1 MSKKVFVCRLHQ
13 ESNSFNPVLTGI
25 DSFNVVDTPEDVLTT
40 NGKCGITLNGI
51 YKTLSEKGYDVVS
64 GVCMECGS
72 SAPLKNEVVNFF
84 IEKTIEKI
92 KAINGLDAIALSM
105 HGATVSESEDDVCG
119 VIIESLRK
127 AVGDKVVISV
137 SFDLHANVTE
147 KIAINADYI
156 SGYQTYPHLDIYDVG
171 VRCAERIID
180 HFESGKSFVARAEVP
195 MIAPAHA
202 YTTGTRELK
211 KLMDK
216 ARAYKES
223 GKIVDYSIFQAQ
235 PWLDVE
241 KFFSTIII
249 TAKDKQTAIDIAN
262 ELSIDEF
269 NLRKDLQGVPLI
281 SVQEV
286 IEKALKN
293 NTGKP
298 VVLCDSAD
306 SPNAGANGDSATA
319 LKYLLPYKDRL
330 TCAVAVIDKPAV
342 DKAFKLGI
350 GGKGDFVLGATLAP
364 KLSTP
369 VAVENAEVCV
379 LSNGE
384 FYKVGPQERGQ
395 LGQNGL
401 SAVIRVGKIYIH
413 LSYNG
418 KTIGDRGYFRSMG
431 IDPELCDLVCVKAC
445 TSFRAGYEPISAE
458 ICNAQTTGAAGTD
471 LTALPF
477 SKRPK
482 PLYPFEEITLSDIK
496 PAKIYREGK

>member
-1 MSKKVFVCRLHQ
+1 MSKKVFLCRISQ

-25 DSFNVVDTPEDVLTT
+25 DCFSVVDNPEDILS
-40 NGKCGITLNGI
+40 NDGKCGITVNGI
-51 YKTLSEKGYDVVS
+51 YKTLNDKGYEVIS
-64 GVCMECGS
+64 GVCMTGGS
-72 SAPLKNEVVNFF
+72 SAPLKDEVVNFF
-84 IEKTIEKI
+84 VEKTVEKV
-92 KAINGLDAIALSM
+92 KSVKDLDAIALSM
-105 HGATVSESEDDVCG
+105 HGATVSESDDDVCG
-119 VIIESLRK
+119 LIIEKLRK
-127 AVGDKVVISV
+127 TVGEKVIISV

-147 KIAINADYI
+147 KTATYADYI
-156 SGYQTYPHLDIYDVG
+156 SGYQTYPHLDMYEVG

-180 HFESGKSFVARAEVP
+180 HFERGKSFVARAEIP

-216 ARAYKES
+216 AHAYKES

-241 KFFSTIII
+241 KFFSTVII

-330 TCAVAVIDKPAV
+330 RCAVAVVDKPAV
-342 DKAFKLGI
+342 DKAFKLGV

-369 VAVENAEVCV
+369 VTVENAEVCV

-384 FYKVGPQERGQ
+384 FYRVGPQERGQ
-395 LGQNGL
+395 LEKNGP
-401 SAVIRVGKIYIH
+401 SALIKVGKIYIH

-418 KTIGDRGYFRSMG
+418 KIIGDKGYFRSMG